1 MSPLILGEISK
12 EVVII
17 GTPVYFAG
25 SNGVLCALLDRGF
38 TLVPVME
45 VFLKGKQSAAVA
57 TCWRSGSSATLDRL
71 NIYFIYSEMPVINGN
86 YWNIKLE
93 GTNPYGEDILFVLD
107 NNMVEA
113 LGRR

>member
-1 MSPLILGEISK
+1 M
-12 EVVII
+12 
-17 GTPVYFAG
+17 
-25 SNGVLCALLDRGF
+25 LDRGF

-57 TCWRSGSSATLDRL
+57 TCWRSGASAALDRL
-71 NIYFIYSEMPVINGN
+71 NIYFIYSEMPIVNGN

-93 GTNPYGEDILFVLD
+93 GTNPYGEDILFVLGK
-107 NNMVEA
+107 NMAEA